1 MPEIA
6 QLGIVMYRARIYS
19 ALIALGHSV
28 VTEISGV
35 SSAPK
40 TKIYEVLKKISIN
53 GVVDFQLGRSLILRN
68 PPLTKDMRPGKWG
81 ILN

>member
-6 QLGIVMYRARIYS
+6 QLGIVMYQARIYS

-40 TKIYEVLKKISIN
+40 TKVYDFLK
-53 GVVDFQLGRSLILRN
+53 R
-68 PPLTKDMRPGKWG
+68 
-81 ILN
+81 